1 MTLPLTQESIAT
13 LVHEF
18 YDGVRADPELGPVF
32 NAAIDDWKPHL
43 ARMVEFWS
51 TTMLGAKSFQGNVY
65 GKHMALPGVQPEHF
79 QRWLALFQST
89 VDRLFEPAVAEEFRL
104 VASRIAQSLQYGFF
118 GQVHF
123 K

>member
-1 MTLPLTQESIAT
+1 MLPLTTESIAT

-18 YDGVRADPELGPVF
+18 YEGVRADPELGPVF
-32 NAAIDDWKPHL
+32 EAAIEDWEPHL

-51 TTMLGAKSFQGNVY
+51 TTMLGTKSFQGNVY
-65 GKHMALPGVQPEHF
+65 GKHMALPGVQPAHF
-79 QRWLALFQST
+79 ERWVALFQAT
-89 VDRLFEPAVAEEFRL
+89 VDRLFEPAVAQEFRT

-123 K
+123 S

>member
-1 MTLPLTQESIAT
+1 MTLPLTSESIST

-18 YDGVRADPELGPVF
+18 YQGVRTDPELGPVF
-32 NAAIDDWKPHL
+32 DAAIDDWEPHL

-51 TTMLGAKSFQGNVY
+51 TTMLGTKSFQGNVY
-65 GKHMALPGVQPEHF
+65 GKHMALPGVQPQHF
-79 QRWLALFQST
+79 QRWLALFEAT
-89 VDRLFEPAVAEEFRL
+89 ADRLFEPAVAAEFRL

-123 K
+123 S

>member
-1 MTLPLTQESIAT
+1 MTLPLNSASIAT

-18 YDGVRADPELGPVF
+18 YQGVRADPELGPVF
-32 NAAIDDWKPHL
+32 DAAIDDWEPHL

-51 TTMLGAKSFQGNVY
+51 TTMLGTKSFQGNVY
-65 GKHMALPGVQPEHF
+65 GKHMALPGVQPAHF
-79 QRWLALFQST
+79 QRWLVLFQAT
-89 VDRLFEPAVAEEFRL
+89 ADRLFEPAVAQEFRL

-123 K
+123 S

>member
-1 MTLPLTQESIAT
+1 MTLPLTQESITT
-13 LVHEF
+13 LVYEF

-32 NAAIDDWKPHL
+32 DAAIDDWEPHL

-51 TTMLGAKSFQGNVY
+51 TTMLKTKSFQGNVY
-65 GKHMALPGVQPEHF
+65 GKHMALPGVQPQHF
-79 QRWLALFQST
+79 QRWLALFQAT
-89 VDRLFEPAVAEEFRL
+89 VERLFEPAVAEEFRI

-123 K
+123 S

>member
-1 MTLPLTQESIAT
+1 MTLPLNAESIST

-18 YDGVRADPELGPVF
+18 YAGVRADPELGPVF
-32 NAAIDDWKPHL
+32 DAAIDDWEPHL

-51 TTMLGAKSFQGNVY
+51 TTMLGTKSFQGNVY
-65 GKHMALPGVQPEHF
+65 GKHMALPGVQPQHF
-79 QRWLALFQST
+79 QRWLALFQAT
-89 VDRLFEPAVAEEFRL
+89 VDRLFEPAVAEEFRI

-123 K
+123 S

>member
-1 MTLPLTQESIAT
+1 MTLPLTQDSITT

-18 YDGVRADPELGPVF
+18 YAGVRADPELGPVF
-32 NAAIDDWKPHL
+32 AAAIDDWPPHL

-51 TTMLGAKSFQGNVY
+51 TTMLKTRSFQGNVY
-65 GKHMALPGVQPEHF
+65 GKHMALPGVQPQHF
-79 QRWLALFQST
+79 QRWLALFQQT
-89 VDRLFEPAVAEEFRL
+89 VDRLFAPEVAEEFRV

-123 K
+123 S

>member
-1 MTLPLTQESIAT
+1 MLPLTTESITT

-32 NAAIDDWKPHL
+32 DAAIEDWEPHL

-51 TTMLGAKSFQGNVY
+51 TTMLGTRSFQGNVY
-65 GKHMALPGVQPEHF
+65 GKHMALSGVRPEHF
-79 QRWLALFQST
+79 QRWIALFQQT

-123 K
+123 S

>member
-1 MTLPLTQESIAT
+1 MLPLTPESIAT

-32 NAAIDDWKPHL
+32 DAAIDDWEPHL

-51 TTMLGAKSFQGNVY
+51 SVMLGSKNFQGNVY

-79 QRWLALFQST
+79 RRWLALFEAT
-89 VDRLFEPAVAEEFRL
+89 VQRLFEPPVAQEFQL

-123 K
+123 S

>member
-1 MTLPLTQESIAT
+1 MTLPLNSASIAT

-18 YDGVRADPELGPVF
+18 YQGVRADPELGPVF
-32 NAAIDDWKPHL
+32 DAAIDDWEPHL

-51 TTMLGAKSFQGNVY
+51 TTMLGTKSFQGNVY
-65 GKHMALPGVQPEHF
+65 GKHMALPGVQPAHF
-79 QRWLALFQST
+79 QRWLALFQAT
-89 VDRLFEPAVAEEFRL
+89 ADRLFEPAVAQEFRL

-123 K
+123 S

>member
-1 MTLPLTQESIAT
+1 MLPLTAESIST

-18 YDGVRADPELGPVF
+18 YVGVRADPELGPVF
-32 NAAIDDWKPHL
+32 NAAIDDWEPHL
-43 ARMVEFWS
+43 ARMVKFWS
-51 TTMLGAKSFQGNVY
+51 TTMLGTKSFQGNVY
-65 GKHMALPGVQPEHF
+65 GKHMALPGVQPKHF
-79 QRWLALFQST
+79 QRWLALFQQT

-123 K
+123 S